1 MFTNTSYNK
10 KIINVY
16 YSGIKINHRI
26 YNISIGKK
34 LSIGFIKN
42 NYDVLDISDRD
53 YKNYAIFNKSSFE
66 NYLLNTIKNY
76 QPGILIFGHSS
87 LITYDLL
94 KKIKLLSP
102 NLKIIEW
109 NEDYLGKNG
118 PNSSENFNNLKSK
131 ENLVDHFFVTTNPN
145 YHMES

>member
-1 MFTNTSYNK
+1 M
-10 KIINVY
+10 
-16 YSGIKINHRI
+16 
-26 YNISIGKK
+26 
-34 LSIGFIKN
+34 
-42 NYDVLDISDRD
+42 
-53 YKNYAIFNKSSFE
+53 
-66 NYLLNTIKNY
+66 
-76 QPGILIFGHSS
+76 
-87 LITYDLL
+87 ITYDLL

-145 YHMES
+145 YLYGKRRMPIISIYRVI